1 MDNTQA
7 IHPDQLNAANQQNE
21 KKDPIVKTLMKVFW
35 ILLVVTIVEIGLA
48 LLHFEYGF
56 MPRGLLNA
64 VFIGLTIVKAF
75 YIVAEFMH
83 LKHEVK
89 QLVWI
94 ILIPLVFLMWGI
106 GALLWEGGA
115 TKKARHE
122 NRNVIESTVPWE
134 NVRHESH

>member
-7 IHPDQLNAANQQNE
+7 IHAEQLNASNPEQG

-35 ILLVVTIVEIGLA
+35 ILLAVTIVEIGLA

-64 VFIGLTIVKAF
+64 IFIGLTIVKAF

-83 LKHEVK
+83 LGHEVK
-89 QLVWI
+89 QLAMI
-94 ILIPLVFLMWGI
+94 ILIPLIFLMWGI

-115 TKKARHE
+115 TKNARHE
-122 NRNVIESTVPWE
+122 HRNVIESTVPWE
-134 NVRHESH
+134 NVRHEAH